1 MSAQPNSHDVITKN
15 VRRAQSFIA
24 VLLGIILTLLVQQL
38 IDSREIIDSR
48 MESACKFPRSEGE
61 MTVITVINQKL
72 ICWRWQ

>member
-15 VRRAQSFIA
+15 VRRAQSLIA

>member
-15 VRRAQSFIA
+15 VRRAQSLIA
-24 VLLGIILTLLVQQL
+24 VLLGIILTLLAQQL
-38 IDSREIIDSR
+38 IDSREVIDSR